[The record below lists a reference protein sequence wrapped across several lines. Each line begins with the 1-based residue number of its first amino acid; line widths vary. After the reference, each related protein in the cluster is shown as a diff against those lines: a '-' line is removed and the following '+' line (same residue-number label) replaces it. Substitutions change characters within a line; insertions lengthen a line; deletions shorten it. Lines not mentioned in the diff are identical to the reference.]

1 MQLIQAWFNNTTFWF
16 LWTALVNPHKLL
28 FEAIG
33 WVNSVTTT
41 KKNRRE
47 EEKGLQSSKMWST
60 EQPKVTGRAQP
71 SYIYEAIPFNAY
83 LYRDVHDVR

>member
-47 EEKGLQSSKMWST
+47 EEKGLQNSKM
-60 EQPKVTGRAQP
+60 
-71 SYIYEAIPFNAY
+71 
-83 LYRDVHDVR
+83 